1 MYLSNKYTKW
11 YNNIIVNARAR
22 DLPKQPG
29 TEVHHILPKCMGG
42 TNSKDNL
49 VRLWARE
56 HFCLHMLLVKM
67 LQDPILKR
75 KMQFALNSFRRTSQ
89 NQQRHKLT
97 ARQYEIIRRQVSEA
111 RSSSLIGNKF
121 GVGRI
126 VSAETRLKMSN
137 SMRGKNTRP
146 MSEETK
152 QKISS
157 ANKNR
162 VLSEETKNRMS
173 LARKGKPTGRKGLPG
188 KPLSEETKRK
198 ISLAHLR
205 RNKAIS

>member
-1 MYLSNKYTKW
+1 
-11 YNNIIVNARAR
+11 
-22 DLPKQPG
+22 
-29 TEVHHILPKCMGG
+29 MGG